1 MAIPMRS
8 SRAVTFAL
16 LLFAA
21 GNTLAALPA
30 FLEDSLALDRAY
42 IPALMISGDGNAAQA
57 LVAHDA
63 YAKAWEI
70 FAVKHRSAK
79 PGDLAWRALF
89 RFVDRAN
96 AAAREALVAGKVA
109 DAHAQLDEVG
119 HELSHRRQAMG
130 FGYQPDRLL
139 EYREMIGHL
148 RTSVEAREAGALG
161 APVLA
166 TMRKQLAKA
175 RTQWQAVKH
184 AQWDPADYGLAGER
198 LAGYRAAVAAE
209 DKALDALAAALD
221 AGDRARIEASV
232 RALAPPFAA
241 AYGAFG
247 AEPRPLPRDG
257 LAQ

>member
-1 MAIPMRS
+1 MAG
-8 SRAVTFAL
+8 V
-16 LLFAA
+16 
-21 GNTLAALPA
+21 
-30 FLEDSLALDRAY
+30 
-42 IPALMISGDGNAAQA
+42 
-57 LVAHDA
+57 
-63 YAKAWEI
+63 
-70 FAVKHRSAK
+70 
-79 PGDLAWRALF
+79 

-96 AAAREALVAGKVA
+96 AAAREALVAGKPA

-175 RTQWQAVKH
+175 RTQWQAVKQ

-198 LAGYRAAVAAE
+198 LRRLPVGSPPRT
-209 DKALDALAAALD
+209 
-221 AGDRARIEASV
+221 RRSTRWRRPRCRRWARIEASV
-232 RALAPPFAA
+232 RALAPLSA

-247 AEPRPLPRDG
+247 AEPRPLPREAI
-257 LAQ
+257 AQ